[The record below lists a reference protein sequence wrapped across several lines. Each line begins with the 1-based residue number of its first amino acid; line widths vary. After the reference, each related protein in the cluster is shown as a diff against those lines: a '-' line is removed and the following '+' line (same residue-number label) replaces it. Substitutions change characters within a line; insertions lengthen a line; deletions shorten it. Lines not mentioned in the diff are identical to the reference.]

1 MASSL
6 RRNPFIG
13 IPLFNAFKFKFYN
26 LIPPHSLQNKF
37 SQKYY
42 PAANSPFGG
51 PDSYREGGLKLSMDE
66 LNRKTVEEFKRSDKT
81 PVIAVLENI
90 RSAYNV
96 GSVFRTADAFLLEAI
111 YITGYTCVPPHKEIK
126 KTALGAEESVEWKH
140 FANATEAIKTL
151 KESGYKIYAVEQAV
165 NSLMLQNLNFNND
178 EKIAVIFGNEVTG
191 VEQETILQC
200 DGCIEIPQLG
210 MKHSLNI
217 ATAAGVVLWEIV
229 RRRLFTT
236 PTAVANPVG
245 G

>member
-1 MASSL
+1 M
-6 RRNPFIG
+6 R
-13 IPLFNAFKFKFYN
+13 
-26 LIPPHSLQNKF
+26 
-37 SQKYY
+37 
-42 PAANSPFGG
+42 
-51 PDSYREGGLKLSMDE
+51 KLSMDE
-66 LNRKTVEEFKRSDKT
+66 LNRKSVEEFKRSDKT

-126 KTALGAEESVEWKH
+126 KTALGAEESVEWNH
-140 FANATEAIKTL
+140 FINATEAIRSL
-151 KESGYKIYAVEQAV
+151 KEKGYKIYAVEQAV
-165 NSLMLQNLNFNND
+165 NSLKLQTIDFTAD
-178 EKIAVIFGNEVTG
+178 DKIALIFGNEITG

-229 RRRLFTT
+229 RGRLK
-236 PTAVANPVG
+236 
-245 G
+245 